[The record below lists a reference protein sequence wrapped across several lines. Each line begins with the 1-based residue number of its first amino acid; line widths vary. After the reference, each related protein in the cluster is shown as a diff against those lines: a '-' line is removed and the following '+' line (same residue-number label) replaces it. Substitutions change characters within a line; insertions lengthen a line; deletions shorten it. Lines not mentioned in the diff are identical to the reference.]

1 MFNIIKFKKIIAV
14 RIRLRL
20 KLVWFYN
27 WNVLIEM
34 NFVIEINLN
43 ETVFF

>member
-20 KLVWFYN
+20 KLVF
-27 WNVLIEM
+27 
-34 NFVIEINLN
+34 IEINLN